1 MTLTTAGNNTF
12 TLTATGG
19 SGTID
24 YVFQTSSDGCSISG
38 DTLSFIGAT
47 VPTNC
52 VVTAYNPANGVY
64 AASATSASV
73 TFTFTAEAPESGF
86 DHQRHALDNGYGF
99 TLTATGGSG
108 TIDYV
113 FQTSSAG
120 CSISGD
126 TLLLTG
132 SAPTSCVVTAYNPAN
147 GVYAA
152 SATSA
157 SVTFNFISPVPT
169 YTMTF
174 AGNFNTGGSTAS
186 ENSQAACHKR

>member
-1 MTLTTAGNNTF
+1 MTFTFTAEAQNPVSITNVTLTTAGNNI

-38 DTLSFIGAT
+38 DTLSFIRAT

-73 TFTFTAEAPESGF
+73 TSTFTAEAQNPVSITNVTLTTAG
-86 DHQRHALDNGYGF
+86 NNTF

-120 CSISGD
+120 C
-126 TLLLTG
+126 
-132 SAPTSCVVTAYNPAN
+132 
-147 GVYAA
+147 
-152 SATSA
+152 
-157 SVTFNFISPVPT
+157 
-169 YTMTF
+169 
-174 AGNFNTGGSTAS
+174 
-186 ENSQAACHKR
+186 